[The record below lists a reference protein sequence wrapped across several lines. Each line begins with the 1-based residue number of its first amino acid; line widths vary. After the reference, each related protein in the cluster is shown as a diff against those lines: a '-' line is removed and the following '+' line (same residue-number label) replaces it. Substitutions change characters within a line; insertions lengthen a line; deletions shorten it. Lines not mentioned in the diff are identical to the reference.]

1 MGAPTAVSLSTDLG
15 AALRDVHALVLAADG
30 DPLRLQL
37 PPDSVG
43 DDTLE
48 PAAAAVLGSLY
59 LLSELE
65 QCGVVA
71 CANLLAEQRWD
82 LGVRDARTNQKLE
95 AYAGNAQRWP
105 RIALSRQLYARL
117 FGSSD
122 ADADAQPDAGAI
134 ANQVF
139 EELLAGYCDVIARFD
154 PRALPRNRTG
164 LRLAGD
170 RLRANL
176 APRQYGNTLIVAKS
190 LVEQVS
196 AALDLLAQEGIG
208 RLFHVTGAWDVV
220 RAMQED
226 SGIDIGRHVDRGQAG
241 RTVIA
246 SVGFPTVPDLV
257 DSALSRAAEGWL
269 VATGFES
276 QPVLGGPR

>member
-1 MGAPTAVSLSTDLG
+1 MGASFAVGLG
-15 AALRDVHALVLAADG
+15 TVLGTALRDVQALGMPDGG

-37 PPDSVG
+37 PPDSVV

-48 PAAAAVLGSLY
+48 PASAAVLGSLY

-71 CANLLAEQRWD
+71 CADLLADQRWE
-82 LGVRDARTNQKLE
+82 LGIPDAATNQKLE
-95 AYAGNAQRWP
+95 AYAGNGQRWP
-105 RIALSRQLYARL
+105 RVALRQQLYARL
-117 FGSSD
+117 FGS
-122 ADADAQPDAGAI
+122 ADTDAGATT
-134 ANQVF
+134 NQVF
-139 EELLAGYCDVIARFD
+139 EELLAGYCDAIASFD

-190 LVEQVS
+190 LVQQVS
-196 AALDLLAQEGIG
+196 AALDLLAREGIG

-220 RAMQED
+220 RAMQPD

-241 RTVIA
+241 RTLIA
-246 SVGFPTVPDLV
+246 SVGYPTVPDLV
-257 DSALSRAAEGWL
+257 DSALSRAADAWL

-276 QPVLGGPR
+276 QPVVGGPR